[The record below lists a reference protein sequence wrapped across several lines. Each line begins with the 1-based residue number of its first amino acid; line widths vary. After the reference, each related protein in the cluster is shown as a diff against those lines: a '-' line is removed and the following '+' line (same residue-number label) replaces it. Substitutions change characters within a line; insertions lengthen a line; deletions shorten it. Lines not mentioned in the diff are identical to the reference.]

1 MLLPLSMGSGRENM
15 GKSVKSLEPFVH
27 VSLPKAKCLDPTYT
41 HMPRRKFSPTMTPKE
56 EIRMKS

>member
-1 MLLPLSMGSGRENM
+1 MGSGRENM

-27 VSLPKAKCLDPTYT
+27 VSLAKAKFLDPTYT

-56 EIRMKS
+56 EIKMKS